1 MKSKI
6 DKKKTSQNYFCFNN
20 RIRSLLVYHLGKRSC
35 LLLKIDLWN
44 LYLVNYSDEK
54 KMRMRCQTA

>member
-6 DKKKTSQNYFCFNN
+6 DKKKTSQKYFCFNN

-54 KMRMRCQTA
+54 KCE